1 MGFKRMMPR
10 LLLVTVLAVVLATSS
25 VQSTFSSMELQYD
38 DENWDSGKPGLGE
51 GVATGG
57 YLAVK
62 FSLPTSNVRLL
73 AAKYMI
79 ASLESFRVHVY
90 GSDGATEVCSPLDV
104 TPTATGWFQVDLAAR
119 NVVVS
124 GDFWVA
130 LEYLSNFNPMVKYEG
145 STGNI
150 DFRSYRIE
158 AGGSP
163 PNWVQQ
169 TVKDYGIRAVVGAP
183 TGAPV
188 RPMLVS
194 SGSMAGS
201 GPNFVLDLPP
211 LGSLTFSNVLK
222 GGTVN
227 VYSDSGL
234 NLVGGH
240 IPPWA
245 ALRFENSIEFSGP
258 VTITLDFAAEEGHSP
273 SEYHLYQWQVN
284 AWVDITTSVVSGG
297 PGWGTITATTDS
309 LGIFMVQLVPGAAPS
324 GSPSES
330 RQNSN
335 PQLSVGVGILPAIGL
350 MVLAFAGA
358 ASWSGLK
365 SAIPHSRKRATH
377 RRNR

>member
-1 MGFKRMMPR
+1 M
-10 LLLVTVLAVVLATSS
+10 
-25 VQSTFSSMELQYD
+25 
-38 DENWDSGKPGLGE
+38 GE

-62 FSLPTSNVRLL
+62 FSLPTPSARLL

-79 ASLESFRVHVY
+79 SEVGSFRVHVY
-90 GSDGATEVCSPLDV
+90 GSDGSTEVCSSLDV

-130 LEYLSNFNPMVKYEG
+130 LEYLSNYVPRVRYEG
-145 STGNI
+145 SGSVPAPHF
-150 DFRSYRIE
+150 DLRSYRSE
-158 AGGSP
+158 PGSP
-163 PNWVQQ
+163 PSWDQQ
-169 TVKDYGIRAVVGAP
+169 AYKDYGIRAVVGAP

-194 SGSMAGS
+194 SASMAGS

-258 VTITLDFAAEEGHSP
+258 VTITLNFATEEGHSP
-273 SEYHLYQWQVN
+273 SEYHLFQWQVN
-284 AWVDITTSVVSGG
+284 AWVDITTSVTSGG
-297 PGWGTITATTDS
+297 PGWGTVTATTDS
-309 LGIFMVQLVPGAAPS
+309 LGIFMVQLAPGAAPS

-335 PQLSVGVGILPAIGL
+335 AQLSIGVGILPAIGL
-350 MVLAFAGA
+350 MVIAFAGA

-365 SAIPHSRKRATH
+365 TAIPHSRRRAAH